1 MPIPQLKNK
10 MKKGSK
16 VVLLIGLSALIPFC
30 MIGFRRGTIILGGL
44 HGFPLALLVDA
55 SAFFIFTILCLWKL
69 RLNNPRSTALL
80 IAIGSSI
87 EELFL
92 GAAMVL
98 YGERLEDIHPLS
110 LVELIMRY
118 LAIFAAY
125 ITFTRRRWSSR
136 IIISLL
142 TAMTIV
148 WMSWSG
154 ADFIYDC
161 LTFKSWKGRV
171 TQIIKCPLNI
181 RNAQGETF
189 GLEDFKGS
197 YLLLDCWTTN
207 CGVCYREFPILQ
219 ELYNKY
225 KDNRSIKIGALH
237 FRREE
242 KAETITTGQ
251 ERLQEYDYTFPV
263 FSIKRND
270 PAVTEIKVKLFPTII
285 IFDPD
290 GTLIFRGSI
299 NDAKDYLRKLV
310 KGGQL

>member
-1 MPIPQLKNK
+1 MPKPQLKNK
-10 MKKGSK
+10 MKKGLK
-16 VVLLIGLSALIPFC
+16 IVLLIGLSVLISYC
-30 MIGFRRGTIILGGL
+30 MIDLRRGTSALSFLQGFLSAILID
-44 HGFPLALLVDA
+44 P

-118 LAIFAAY
+118 MAIFAAY

-181 RNAQGETF
+181 RNVQGETIN
-189 GLEDFKGS
+189 LADFKGS

>member
-1 MPIPQLKNK
+1 
-10 MKKGSK
+10 MKKGLK
-16 VVLLIGLSALIPFC
+16 IVLLIGLSVLISYC
-30 MIGFRRGTIILGGL
+30 MIDLRRGTSALSFLQGFLLDILID
-44 HGFPLALLVDA
+44 P

-87 EELFL
+87 IEIIGILY
-92 GAAMVL
+92 ATIL
-98 YGERLEDIHPLS
+98 YGERIEDIHPLY
-110 LVELIMRY
+110 LVEVVMRY

-125 ITFTRRRWSSR
+125 ITFTRRRRSSQ

-181 RNAQGETF
+181 QNVQRETIN
-189 GLEDFKGS
+189 LEDFKGS
-197 YLLLDCWTTN
+197 YLLLDCWNTN

-225 KDNRSIKIGALH
+225 KDNQSIVIGALH

-263 FSIKRND
+263 FSIKRSD
-270 PAVTEIKVKLFPTII
+270 PAVTEMKVKLFPTII

-299 NDAKDYLRKLV
+299 NDAKDYLCKLV
-310 KGGQL
+310 KSGQV

>member
-1 MPIPQLKNK
+1 MPKPQLKNK

-16 VVLLIGLSALIPFC
+16 IVLLIGLSALIPFC

-98 YGERLEDIHPLS
+98 YGERIEDIHPLS

-142 TAMTIV
+142 TAFFGNT
-148 WMSWSG
+148 
-154 ADFIYDC
+154 FDC
-161 LTFKSWKGRV
+161 IG
-171 TQIIKCPLNI
+171 IK
-181 RNAQGETF
+181 
-189 GLEDFKGS
+189 
-197 YLLLDCWTTN
+197 
-207 CGVCYREFPILQ
+207 
-219 ELYNKY
+219 
-225 KDNRSIKIGALH
+225 
-237 FRREE
+237 
-242 KAETITTGQ
+242 
-251 ERLQEYDYTFPV
+251 
-263 FSIKRND
+263 
-270 PAVTEIKVKLFPTII
+270 
-285 IFDPD
+285 
-290 GTLIFRGSI
+290 
-299 NDAKDYLRKLV
+299 LRCIMIE
-310 KGGQL
+310 

>member
-1 MPIPQLKNK
+1 MKNK
-10 MKKGSK
+10 MKKGLK
-16 VVLLIGLSALIPFC
+16 IVLLIGLSVLISYC
-30 MIGFRRGTIILGGL
+30 MIDLRRGTSALSFLQGFLLLDILID
-44 HGFPLALLVDA
+44 P

-87 EELFL
+87 IEIIGILY
-92 GAAMVL
+92 ATIL
-98 YGERLEDIHPLS
+98 YGERIEDIHPLY
-110 LVELIMRY
+110 LVEVAMRY
-118 LAIFAAY
+118 LAISAAY

-171 TQIIKCPLNI
+171 TQIIKCPLDI

-197 YLLLDCWTTN
+197 YLLLNCWNTK
-207 CGVCYREFPILQ
+207 CGVC
-219 ELYNKY
+219 
-225 KDNRSIKIGALH
+225 
-237 FRREE
+237 
-242 KAETITTGQ
+242 
-251 ERLQEYDYTFPV
+251 
-263 FSIKRND
+263 
-270 PAVTEIKVKLFPTII
+270 
-285 IFDPD
+285 
-290 GTLIFRGSI
+290 
-299 NDAKDYLRKLV
+299 
-310 KGGQL
+310 

>member
-1 MPIPQLKNK
+1 MPKPQLKNK

-98 YGERLEDIHPLS
+98 YGERIEDIHPLS

-171 TQIIKCPLNI
+171 TQIIKCPLDI
-181 RNAQGETF
+181 RNVQGETIN
-189 GLEDFKGS
+189 LADFKGS
-197 YLLLDCWTTN
+197 YCCQN
-207 CGVCYREFPILQ
+207 
-219 ELYNKY
+219 
-225 KDNRSIKIGALH
+225 
-237 FRREE
+237 
-242 KAETITTGQ
+242 
-251 ERLQEYDYTFPV
+251 TFE
-263 FSIKRND
+263 S
-270 PAVTEIKVKLFPTII
+270 A
-285 IFDPD
+285 
-290 GTLIFRGSI
+290 
-299 NDAKDYLRKLV
+299 
-310 KGGQL
+310 

>member
-1 MPIPQLKNK
+1 
-10 MKKGSK
+10 
-16 VVLLIGLSALIPFC
+16 
-30 MIGFRRGTIILGGL
+30 
-44 HGFPLALLVDA
+44 
-55 SAFFIFTILCLWKL
+55 
-69 RLNNPRSTALL
+69 
-80 IAIGSSI
+80 
-87 EELFL
+87 
-92 GAAMVL
+92 
-98 YGERLEDIHPLS
+98 
-110 LVELIMRY
+110 MRY
-118 LAIFAAY
+118 MAIFAAY

-171 TQIIKCPLNI
+171 TQIIKCPLDIQNV
-181 RNAQGETF
+181 QGETIN
-189 GLEDFKGS
+189 LADFKGS

-242 KAETITTGQ
+242 KQ
-251 ERLQEYDYTFPV
+251 RQLRPD
-263 FSIKRND
+263 RND
-270 PAVTEIKVKLFPTII
+270 CKSTTIR
-285 IFDPD
+285 
-290 GTLIFRGSI
+290 FRFF
-299 NDAKDYLRKLV
+299 NKKE
-310 KGGQL
+310 

>member
-1 MPIPQLKNK
+1 MPKPQLKNK

-118 LAIFAAY
+118 MAIFAAY

-148 WMSWSG
+148 
-154 ADFIYDC
+154 
-161 LTFKSWKGRV
+161 
-171 TQIIKCPLNI
+171 
-181 RNAQGETF
+181 
-189 GLEDFKGS
+189 
-197 YLLLDCWTTN
+197 
-207 CGVCYREFPILQ
+207 
-219 ELYNKY
+219 
-225 KDNRSIKIGALH
+225 
-237 FRREE
+237 
-242 KAETITTGQ
+242 
-251 ERLQEYDYTFPV
+251 
-263 FSIKRND
+263 
-270 PAVTEIKVKLFPTII
+270 
-285 IFDPD
+285 
-290 GTLIFRGSI
+290 
-299 NDAKDYLRKLV
+299 
-310 KGGQL
+310 

>member
-1 MPIPQLKNK
+1 
-10 MKKGSK
+10 MKKGLK
-16 VVLLIGLSALIPFC
+16 IVLLIGLSVLISYC
-30 MIGFRRGTIILGGL
+30 MIDLRRGTSALSFLQGFLLDILID
-44 HGFPLALLVDA
+44 P

-69 RLNNPRSTALL
+69 RLNNPRSTVLL

-87 EELFL
+87 IEIICILY
-92 GAAMVL
+92 ATIL
-98 YGERLEDIHPLS
+98 YGERIEDIHPLY
-110 LVELIMRY
+110 LVEVAMRY

-125 ITFTRRRWSSR
+125 IKFTRRRWSSR

-161 LTFKSWKGRV
+161 CAFKSWNGRV

-181 RNAQGETF
+181 QNVQGETIN
-189 GLEDFKGS
+189 LEDFKGS
-197 YLLLDCWTTN
+197 YLLLDCWNTN

-219 ELYNKY
+219 EIYNKY

-242 KAETITTGQ
+242 SGETIMTGQ
-251 ERLQEYDYTFPV
+251 ERLQEYGYTFPV
-263 FSIKRND
+263 FSIQRND
-270 PAVTEIKVKLFPTII
+270 PAVTEMKVKLFPTILV
-285 IFDPD
+285 FAPD
-290 GTLIFRGSI
+290 GRLIFRGNI
-299 NDAKDYLRKLV
+299 DVVEKFLDNLL
-310 KGGQL
+310 

>member
-1 MPIPQLKNK
+1 MPKPQLKNK

-98 YGERLEDIHPLS
+98 YGERIEDIHPLS

-118 LAIFAAY
+118 MAIFAAY

-171 TQIIKCPLNI
+171 TQIIKCPLDIQNV
-181 RNAQGETF
+181 QGETIN
-189 GLEDFKGS
+189 LADFKGS

-242 KAETITTGQ
+242 KAETITT
-251 ERLQEYDYTFPV
+251 
-263 FSIKRND
+263 
-270 PAVTEIKVKLFPTII
+270 
-285 IFDPD
+285 
-290 GTLIFRGSI
+290 
-299 NDAKDYLRKLV
+299 
-310 KGGQL
+310 

>member
-171 TQIIKCPLNI
+171 TQMIKCPLNI

-189 GLEDFKGS
+189 GLENSKG
-197 YLLLDCWTTN
+197 
-207 CGVCYREFPILQ
+207 
-219 ELYNKY
+219 
-225 KDNRSIKIGALH
+225 
-237 FRREE
+237 
-242 KAETITTGQ
+242 
-251 ERLQEYDYTFPV
+251 
-263 FSIKRND
+263 
-270 PAVTEIKVKLFPTII
+270 
-285 IFDPD
+285 
-290 GTLIFRGSI
+290 
-299 NDAKDYLRKLV
+299 
-310 KGGQL
+310 